1 MVTVVW
7 LETPEDALSAIGRYI
22 ETSCSGSSPVTK
34 IRAWSIDTILSV
46 PLGVPFLLFG
56 RRVVAGE
63 YQ

>member
-1 MVTVVW
+1 MVTFAW

-34 IRAWSIDTILSV
+34 IRAWPIDAILPV
-46 PLGVPFLLFG
+46 PLGVPFLLF
-56 RRVVAGE
+56 RRRLVAEG